1 MMVHDVRMV
10 LSETSRLSSCLLSV
24 VLLPLVL
31 VCFTHPTPVCGIQC
45 YECVHNNQ
53 RVRRHDRYVYPCSEF
68 DGSSRYVMDC
78 PDSPYCV
85 YQRITLSLAKDKVH
99 VVTMDGCTPNST
111 GRGRMGEHVVPF
123 QSLPPHLLASPL
135 IAPLVHTAYLG
146 TRSAYKPETRSPS
159 VTSSPAPDQ
168 SSPHLSAVVPAAAL
182 HLLPLLQPASNT
194 APTQVLPR
202 VLA

>member
-1 MMVHDVRMV
+1 MV
-10 LSETSRLSSCLLSV
+10 LSETSRLTSCMLSL
-24 VLLPLVL
+24 VLLPLVI

-53 RVRRHDRYVYPCSEF
+53 RVRRHDRFVYPCSEF

-111 GRGRMGEHVVPF
+111 GRGRYAE
-123 QSLPPHLLASPL
+123 ADL
-135 IAPLVHTAYLG
+135 IRPGCLHHHHN
-146 TRSAYKPETRSPS
+146 SYKPPASLYCYCNDNLCNAS
-159 VTSSPAPDQ
+159 STS
-168 SSPHLSAVVPAAAL
+168 
-182 HLLPLLQPASNT
+182 LLPTITLILIMITSANYNNILSLLWSN
-194 APTQVLPR
+194 V
-202 VLA
+202 